1 MAELPL
7 PYVTMAFVVFFL
19 AAKEDSLYDK
29 SENMSRDIL
38 KHALIAT

>member
-1 MAELPL
+1 MAEL

-19 AAKEDSLYDK
+19 ATKEDSLYDK

-38 KHALIAT
+38 KQALIAI